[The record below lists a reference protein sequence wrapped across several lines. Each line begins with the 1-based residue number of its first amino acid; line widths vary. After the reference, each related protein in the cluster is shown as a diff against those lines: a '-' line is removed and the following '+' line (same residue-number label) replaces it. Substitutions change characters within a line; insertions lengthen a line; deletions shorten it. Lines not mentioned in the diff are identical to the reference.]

1 MKLILPS
8 TGHQRILQVNWRLAP
23 LLVDLVVDLVVDLGV
38 DLVVGLVLDLVLDLV
53 VDLLPLWWTKLHCTG
68 LSVPQVGGCSSKR
81 HRAIVSNFVIAT
93 SHFKLN
99 TRSLIP
105 PRHFTRIDQLTNL

>member
-1 MKLILPS
+1 MVKL
-8 TGHQRILQVNWRLAP
+8 VVD
-23 LLVDLVVDLVVDLGV
+23 LVVELVVDLVVDLLV
-38 DLVVGLVLDLVLDLV
+38 ILVVDLV

-105 PRHFTRIDQLTNL
+105 PSSTLQE